1 MPNTLQKVRKQIS
14 KKRGGDINAL
24 HEKSRNSMRLH
35 KAGVRDQRLEKLAAA
50 RSKREQPIVERVT
63 FFQQN
68 VREQGAEPLEVAA
81 IQALIHTFVHQYDE
95 EYDAAKKTR
104 RAGRPASTK
113 EDLLRIKIAA
123 LEEEY
128 TKGFL
133 LPDVTSAENV
143 KLLDGWEGSWVYLT
157 TIPWIKV
164 TNTGNVRKSEPPSK
178 ALN

>member
-1 MPNTLQKVRKQIS
+1 M
-14 KKRGGDINAL
+14 
-24 HEKSRNSMRLH
+24 
-35 KAGVRDQRLEKLAAA
+35 
-50 RSKREQPIVERVT
+50 
-63 FFQQN
+63 
-68 VREQGAEPLEVAA
+68 
-81 IQALIHTFVHQYDE
+81 
-95 EYDAAKKTR
+95 KKTR

-128 TKGFL
+128 TKGFCRL
-133 LPDVTSAENV
+133 FPFISTTGKSRTNIVVVLPDVTSAENV

>member
-1 MPNTLQKVRKQIS
+1 MPSTLQKTRKQIS
-14 KKRGGDINAL
+14 KKRNGEVNAL
-24 HEKSRNSMRLH
+24 HEKSRDSMRLH

-50 RSKREQPIVERVT
+50 RSKREQPIVDRVA

-68 VREQGAEPLEVAA
+68 VREQGAEPLGVPA
-81 IQALIHTFVHQYDE
+81 IQALIHTYVHQYDE
-95 EYDAAKKTR
+95 EYEGVKKTR

-113 EDLLRIKIAA
+113 EDLLKMKMSA

-128 TKGFL
+128 NKGFL
-133 LPDVTSAENV
+133 LPDITSPDSV
-143 KLLDGWEGSWVYLT
+143 KLLGAWEGSWAYLT

-164 TNTGNVRKSEPPSK
+164 TNAGSVRKSELPSK